1 MGARGAVPPPR
12 RRARRADWPGPGAN
26 RKAGK
31 AGGGGGDGGGPAGAG
46 VRHPHDAHQAP
57 AGRRPGPRPA
67 AAHQPG
73 LQRLHGLPLALGRER
88 AQRDAQPRGRA
99 RARRAPPPPRRPARR
114 APPGGGGRR
123 RRRRRRR
130 GGGEP
135 RRRPLE
141 GRQPAGSAPGG
152 HGPRPDPRGGTVL
165 QPHPLPR
172 LPSRLPPRE
181 VPAGPQEDAHR
192 SVRGGDGR
200 DGRRARRPPSR
211 RPPVGPW
218 GGRPPVGTGEEEARW
233 ASRAGVRR
241 GPVSGCVVPP
251 PGERPYLCD
260 YPDCGKAFVQSGQ
273 LKTHQRLHTGEKPFV
288 CSENGCPS
296 RFTHANRHCAKH
308 PYARLKRGQQPPGPP
323 ALGPRAGHHNKA
335 VADWLNRYWESR
347 EHQPP
352 APKSRP
358 GPRPDQE
365 QQDPRLPRPPALHRR
380 RRRRRHDRRDEGREG
395 EEEEEDDDDDGEEE
409 EEEGEGEEPERA
421 GGTPKGSAGSA
432 ARRCL
437 QEQRDRLHGALALIE
452 LANLSGDSL
461 RA

>member
-1 MGARGAVPPPR
+1 MAE
-12 RRARRADWPGPGAN
+12 ARRVLVSVIRTTPIKPRPGAARDPDPLPPTSPGFSDFMVYPWRWGENAHNVTLSPGGAPGPA
-26 RKAGK
+26 
-31 AGGGGGDGGGPAGAG
+31 
-46 VRHPHDAHQAP
+46 AP
-57 AGRRPGPRPA
+57 LPRPA
-67 AAHQPG
+67 A
-73 LQRLHGLPLALGRER
+73 LPE
-88 AQRDAQPRGRA
+88 
-99 RARRAPPPPRRPARR
+99 
-114 APPGGGGRR
+114 
-123 RRRRRRR
+123 
-130 GGGEP
+130 
-135 RRRPLE
+135 
-141 GRQPAGSAPGG
+141 
-152 HGPRPDPRGGTVL
+152 
-165 QPHPLPR
+165 
-172 LPSRLPPRE
+172 
-181 VPAGPQEDAHR
+181 
-192 SVRGGDGR
+192 
-200 DGRRARRPPSR
+200 
-211 RPPVGPW
+211 
-218 GGRPPVGTGEEEARW
+218 GRPPAAGGDDDDDDDDEEAG
-233 ASRAGVRR
+233 SPDGGHLKDGSRR
-241 GPVSGCVVPP
+241 GRPRADTVRDLIHEGELSSSRIRCPVCHRVFPREKSLQAHKRTHT
-251 PGERPYLCD
+251 GERPYLCD